1 MTSRSAPR
9 TATWFLYQFGAGLE
23 NDAAIGDL
31 AEKYQLGGSRGWY
44 WRQVLSIVIGGL
56 NHDVRRDKA
65 WVWRG
70 IAAAWLIHTLLMVEA
85 GHLLRAYFDVLH
97 QSSTINLFPLVT
109 LKAGNGAVQQWVAV
123 VPTIVLNILILLFLG
138 RMLTMSRRIP
148 PQTMVRI
155 YIAFCTLATIGSA
168 GLSLITLLFNR
179 PNSLGFLVISVLAL
193 PAAPTL
199 LLIGSGFFFRRTPS
213 PAGILE

>member
-1 MTSRSAPR
+1 MRQRSVVDVPSVISEPRPRACAWCAKRSARWSNYGRASGTKGRKGMTSRSAPR

-123 VPTIVLNILILLFLG
+123 V
-138 RMLTMSRRIP
+138 
-148 PQTMVRI
+148 
-155 YIAFCTLATIGSA
+155 
-168 GLSLITLLFNR
+168 
-179 PNSLGFLVISVLAL
+179 
-193 PAAPTL
+193 
-199 LLIGSGFFFRRTPS
+199 
-213 PAGILE
+213 